1 MIYRPGLI
9 KYLGISFA
17 VVFFLFGCSSGG
29 GDTDAGG
36 GGGGTTGSGS
46 TVIPAQGTVAP
57 PGTLGPLVDIGD
69 LVNDGENWYETR
81 VMGLG
86 ENDNVVGQTTVAGG
100 PVKGAYLW
108 DENNVPPMTFL
119 GIHGQGGLAGV
130 IAYNNGELV
139 ADPTKEVNPF
149 RYSEAV
155 AVGPNGE
162 VICNSTTGTD
172 WPDEKE
178 KRAFYWNGVTQI
190 DLPPD
195 ESDADPAKWGQFS
208 EAFDIN
214 SDIITFSAEYLEKG
228 GDILAFGYAIN
239 NVSRP
244 AFPDYAA
251 GDIFGLAQIIGAG
264 IVEPVDINNN
274 NEAIT
279 NSVDTTV
286 VFDDLISAGIADLG
300 ALAELTGLAGGQA
313 TVGAAI
319 NDHPGTGYVAG
330 TTGNK
335 AFFWN
340 GGSMV
345 SCGDLGG
352 GTSEAT
358 DLNDP
363 INPNIKAQVVGNST
377 TASGDTHA
385 FVWQLNASGHGVMT
399 DLGTLGGANSW
410 AVDINNN
417 GLIVGRAETGAT
429 YTEGGL
435 TYNVVHA
442 CAWYNNVIYDLGIHS
457 NFYAYDLAN
466 PFPFSEAIAVN
477 ENNRIAGNSYSP
489 NEHYRGFVLDAVLP

>member
-9 KYLGISFA
+9 KYLGISFV

-36 GGGGTTGSGS
+36 GGGVTGGGSTGSV
-46 TVIPAQGTVAP
+46 TQGTVAP
-57 PGTLGPLVDIGD
+57 FGTLGDLTDTGD

-86 ENDNVVGQTTVAGG
+86 ENGNVVGQTKVAGG
-100 PVKGAYLW
+100 PFKGAFLW
-108 DENNVPPMTFL
+108 DGVGMTYL
-119 GIHGQGGLAGV
+119 GIHGQGGLDGV

-139 ADPTKEVNPF
+139 ADPTKDAIPF
-149 RYSEAV
+149 IYSEAV
-155 AVGPNGE
+155 AIGPNGE
-162 VICNSTTGTD
+162 VICNSTTGTN
-172 WPDEKE
+172 WPDETE

-195 ESDADPAKWGQFS
+195 ESDGDSSKWGQFS

-214 SDIITFSAEYLEKG
+214 TDIITFSREYLEKG

-239 NVSRP
+239 NVPRP

-251 GDIFGLAQIIGAG
+251 TDIFGLAQIIDAG

-279 NSVDTTV
+279 NSVGTTV
-286 VFDDLISAGIADLG
+286 VFDDLITKGGADLG
-300 ALAELTGLAGGQA
+300 EIADAAGLAGGEE

-319 NDHPGTGYVAG
+319 NDFPGTGHVVG
-330 TTGNK
+330 TTGDK
-335 AFFWN
+335 AFYWE
-340 GGSMV
+340 GGSMI

-358 DLNDP
+358 DINNLN
-363 INPNIKAQVVGNST
+363 QVIGNST

-385 FVWQLNASGHGVMT
+385 FVWRLNAGVGVMT

-417 GLIVGRAETGAT
+417 GLIVGRSETGAT
-429 YTEGGL
+429 ITEGNV

-442 CAWYNNVIYDLGIHS
+442 CAWYNNIIYDLGIHS
-457 NFYAYDLAN
+457 DFYDYDLAN

-477 ENNRIAGNSYSP
+477 DNNRIAGNSYSP
-489 NEHYRGFVLDAVLP
+489 NAHYRGFILDAVLP